1 MDTCVSCKAE
11 PKFSYEIGPAKF
23 MLFCIPHIPGF
34 LKRKGG
40 ALLLKPYSPAT
51 TTPIPIP
58 TPSKTSK
65 KKKAEPATE
74 EPVVEET
81 QEEVLVDEEVTPT
94 EE

>member
-1 MDTCVSCKAE
+1 MDTCVSCEAE
-11 PKFSYEIGPAKF
+11 PKFSYQIGPGKF

-40 ALLLKPYSPAT
+40 ALLLKPYSPEPT
-51 TTPIPIP
+51 P

>member
-1 MDTCVSCKAE
+1 MDTCVSCEAE
-11 PKFSYEIGPAKF
+11 PKFSYQIGPGKF

-40 ALLLKPYSPAT
+40 ALLLKPYSPEPT
-51 TTPIPIP
+51 P
-58 TPSKTSK
+58 TPSKTSKK